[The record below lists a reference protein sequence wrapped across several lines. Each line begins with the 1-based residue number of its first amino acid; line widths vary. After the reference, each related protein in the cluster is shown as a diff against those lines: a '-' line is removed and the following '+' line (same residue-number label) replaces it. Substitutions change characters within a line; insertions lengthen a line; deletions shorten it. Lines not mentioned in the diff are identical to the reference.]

1 MAAELF
7 RNQSECKMENRP
19 LTTMSKR
26 RKSAKKR
33 GLRVMAFQTEGMIKP
48 SDEGIL
54 HFNSPQLFTIPA
66 IFARAKGLIRKKQC
80 HMVSQGANKC

>member
-33 GLRVMAFQTEGMIKP
+33 GLGVVAFQTEGMIKP

-66 IFARAKGLIRKKQC
+66 IFAKGLIRKKQC